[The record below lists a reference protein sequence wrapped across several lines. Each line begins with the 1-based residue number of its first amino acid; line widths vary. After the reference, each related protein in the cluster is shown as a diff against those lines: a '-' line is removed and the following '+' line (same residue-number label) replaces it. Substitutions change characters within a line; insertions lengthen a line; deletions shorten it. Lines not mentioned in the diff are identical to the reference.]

1 VANHQSV
8 LRSNQFT
15 GGTDVIPKLDQIE
28 RPYVALKAAKTTDQ
42 DLNKGNNRCMCF
54 NAFLN
59 AKIMYL
65 VGRRYLFK
73 N

>member
-1 VANHQSV
+1 M
-8 LRSNQFT
+8 
-15 GGTDVIPKLDQIE
+15 IPKLDQIE